1 MSGADIFAGLKRHH
15 YKAMLVDP
23 PWAFRTWSAKGTGR
37 SAISHYD
44 TMSVDELAVLPVAEL
59 AASDCALFLWA
70 YAPLLDRAFDLMA
83 AWGFTFKTRVFS
95 WVKTTKSGQGFPFGL
110 GYYTRPNSEIVLLG
124 TRSKPKVLSHSV
136 PELIIAPRREH
147 SRKPDETRER
157 IEQLVAGPY
166 LELFARDSR
175 PGWDAWGIETGLFD
189 NGPVRTRRQPSNLV
203 TKRRD
208 AP

>member
-1 MSGADIFAGLKRHH
+1 MSGADTFTGLKRHH
-15 YKAMLVDP
+15 YRAMLVDP

-44 TMSVDELAVLPVAEL
+44 TMSFDELAALPVAEL

-70 YAPLLDRAFDLMA
+70 YTPLLPRAIELIA
-83 AWGFTFKTRVFS
+83 AWGFTYKTVAFT
-95 WVKTTKSGQGFPFGL
+95 WVKTAKSGQGWVLGC
-110 GYYTRPNSEIVLLG
+110 GYYTRANPEIILLG
-124 TRSKPKVLSHSV
+124 TRGRPKVLSHSV
-136 PELIIAPRREH
+136 RELIVAPRREH

-166 LELFARDSR
+166 LELFARNSS

-189 NGPVRTRRQPSNLV
+189 NGPVSTRRQPSNLT
-203 TKRRD
+203 TKRRS
-208 AP
+208 AT

>member
-1 MSGADIFAGLKRHH
+1 MSRADIFAGLKLGCYR
-15 YKAMLVDP
+15 AILADP
-23 PWAFRTWSAKGTGR
+23 PWPFRTWSAKGSGR

-44 TMSVDELAVLPVAEL
+44 TMSFDELAALPVAEL

-70 YAPLLDRAFDLMA
+70 YDPLLHRAFELMA
-83 AWGFTFKTRVFS
+83 AWDFTFKTRAFT
-95 WVKTTKSGQGFPFGL
+95 WVKTTRAGQGFAFGC
-110 GYYTRPNSEIVLLG
+110 GYYTRANSEIVLLG
-124 TRSKPKVLSHSV
+124 TRGRPKVLSHSV
-136 PELIIAPRREH
+136 SELIVAPRREH

-203 TKRRD
+203 TKRRS